1 MMTRA
6 EQRHAIE
13 MWNLTYRENVEVLS
27 VAVPLYVYVDNGIFY
42 VPGRGNYLTQTHRP
56 AAVRNFILID
66 GQVVTEGLTD
76 YMLARTIEEANDAYG
91 YGRDVIMFLSG
102 QPGYDY
108 ELNGEYEGGN

>member
-27 VAVPLYVYVDNGIFY
+27 VAVPVYEVYSRCI
-42 VPGRGNYLTQTHRP
+42 HE

-108 ELNGEYEGGN
+108 ELNGEYEVGN